1 MKKNNLT
8 GIMFHHFH
16 DNLKHPNG
24 QGSINVKQ
32 LTKIIN
38 FLGKKNILDPEDALE
53 HIRSRKQNQKFC
65 LTFDD
70 GLKCQFDLA
79 LKVLKKFNLKGIFF
93 IFSSILTSS
102 PDLLE
107 VYRHFRNTKY
117 KNVSEFYLHFFK
129 VIYKNNQNKIDLFLN
144 KNKKFIRKIKKESPY
159 YSLNDI
165 KFRILRD
172 KFLGKF
178 GYENVMLKLFKLK
191 NYNFKKYSKILYM
204 NKKDIKKLERE
215 GHMIGLHSHNHSS
228 NILSLNLKNQIL
240 EFKKNKKL
248 LSKCLKKKI
257 KVASY
262 PFGNFNKNT
271 IKALKQNN
279 IEFAFKKNL
288 VLSKIRNYSNFQI
301 PRENHITILKKI
313 KVK

>member
-1 MKKNNLT
+1 
-8 GIMFHHFH
+8 
-16 DNLKHPNG
+16 
-24 QGSINVKQ
+24 
-32 LTKIIN
+32 
-38 FLGKKNILDPEDALE
+38 
-53 HIRSRKQNQKFC
+53 
-65 LTFDD
+65 
-70 GLKCQFDLA
+70 
-79 LKVLKKFNLKGIFF
+79 
-93 IFSSILTSS
+93 
-102 PDLLE
+102 
-107 VYRHFRNTKY
+107 
-117 KNVSEFYLHFFK
+117 
-129 VIYKNNQNKIDLFLN
+129 
-144 KNKKFIRKIKKESPY
+144 
-159 YSLNDI
+159 
-165 KFRILRD
+165 
-172 KFLGKF
+172 
-178 GYENVMLKLFKLK
+178 
-191 NYNFKKYSKILYM
+191 M

-301 PRENHITILKKI
+301 PRENHITVLKKI